1 MTHNKQ
7 RAIIGLIISLAI
19 LSLFLIFIIINSVGD
34 LRNTV
39 TSRWYGGEYL
49 GSDGVILQDKRQNCG
64 PAALLMVFEHFKIE
78 SSIKEI
84 EEISGMTEIGT
95 SMLGLKKVA
104 ETKGLQ
110 AEGWH
115 YTREDFLSAPKP
127 ALLFVRGDHFV
138 VADSISINNSVYI
151 RDPARGRY
159 RISLN
164 RLHRI
169 WKGETL
175 IFIDST
181 E

>member
-1 MTHNKQ
+1 MTHKKK
-7 RAIIGLIISLAI
+7 RAIIGLILFLGIM
-19 LSLFLIFIIINSVGD
+19 SLFLIFIITISVVD
-34 LRNTV
+34 LNNKV
-39 TSRWYGGEYL
+39 TARWYGAEYL

-64 PAALLMVFEHFKIE
+64 PAALLMVFEHFQIE
-78 SSIKEI
+78 SSVTEI

-138 VADSISINNSVYI
+138 IADSISINNSVYI

-164 RLHRI
+164 GLHRI